1 MIPACETV
9 MAIAVREAV
18 VVVGKEGGRA
28 RVFSDEIFSIP
39 TTTQAI
45 HYMSFGVSIGQV
57 IA

>member
-1 MIPACETV
+1 

-18 VVVGKEGGRA
+18 VVVGKEGGRV
-28 RVFSDEIFSIP
+28 RGFPDEVFSIS
-39 TTTQAI
+39 TTTQVI